1 MSHILINFVLRWR
14 CVDLSM
20 CKLKTYHRWSIKL

>member
-20 CKLKTYHRWSIKL
+20 CKLKTYHDAGASN